1 VANPEASLRRL
12 LSPIRYLKGV
22 GPKRAA
28 QLESCDPPIRTL
40 EHLLLKQPLGYIA
53 LRPRSV
59 REIRALLQGKRSLSE
74 PVVFEGTVVSR
85 TEIRLRGKIPA
96 LSILAQDDTGM
107 MELVYPL
114 SRRDPRLLQSL
125 LNGTFKLGQTVR
137 VLGRAS
143 WSQGYRTVRMV
154 GFTLMRDFWDRLHV
168 PMVGRYGQCG
178 KLRPLDFNRLIH
190 RAWQEVQSDVVEIL
204 PAATL
209 QRHGLMTREEALR
222 SLHFPRSPQEA
233 QQAVRRLAFEELFL
247 YFLELM
253 LANRRYLDQPAPA
266 FGPPG
271 ELTRAFL
278 DALPFQLTPSQEQVL
293 QELEQDLQ
301 SRLPMHRLLQGDVG
315 SGKTVISLYALLR
328 AVESGYQGVVMAPT
342 EVLAEQLFLVY
353 QDMTRNL
360 PVNVALLEGSMTPRQ
375 KSIIREGLQKGE
387 IHIVVGTHAVIQED
401 VHIPRLGLAVVD
413 EQHRFGVVQRA
424 RLLGRGPD
432 GTTPHFLLMTATPI
446 PRTLALTLYGD
457 LDVSYL
463 RHKPPGRGP
472 LITKWI
478 RSPQK
483 REELYR
489 RIFQRIQEEG
499 DQCYVVAPAI
509 ETPEKLDLRAVEEL
523 YEELQKLAPEEV
535 RIALLHGRMSAAE
548 RRTIMEAFRQGEIHM
563 LVTTTVVEV
572 GVDVPNAN
580 LMVIED
586 ADRFG
591 LSQLHQLRGRIHRS
605 IKEAYCFLITRGQ
618 VGRDARKR
626 MQVMV
631 ESTDG
636 FELAQKDL
644 ELRGSGELTGV
655 RQHGRIR
662 FQYVRLEDPSDE
674 TRALIQTIRDEVRKL
689 VQEDPDLNRP
699 EHRTLRLY
707 LQLRRELQQVIPVG

>member
-1 VANPEASLRRL
+1 MANPETAFRRL
-12 LSPIRYLKGV
+12 LSSIRYLKGV
-22 GPKRAA
+22 GPRRAS
-28 QLESCDPPIRTL
+28 QLEACDPPIRTV
-40 EHLLLKQPLGYIA
+40 EDLLLKQPLGYIS
-53 LRPRSV
+53 LHPLTV
-59 REIRALLQGKRSLSE
+59 RQIRALLRGKRTLSD

-85 TEIRLRGKIPA
+85 TEIRLRRKIPA

-114 SRRDPRLLQSL
+114 SRRDPRTLQSL
-125 LNGTFKLGQTVR
+125 LNGVFRLGNHLR

-143 WSQGYRTVRMV
+143 WGQGYRTVRMV
-154 GFTLMRDFWDRLHV
+154 GFTLMGDFWDHLHS

-178 KLRPLDFNRLIH
+178 KLRPLDFNRLIY
-190 RAWQEVQSDVVEIL
+190 RAWQEYHADLEDFL
-204 PAATL
+204 PPATRK
-209 QRHGLMTREEALR
+209 RHALMARRDAIR
-222 SLHFPRSPQEA
+222 ALHFPSSHQEA
-233 QQAVRRLAFEELFL
+233 HRALRRLAFEELFL

-253 LANRRYLDQPAPA
+253 LANQRYQDHPAPV
-266 FGPPG
+266 FQPPG

-278 DALPFQLTPSQEQVL
+278 AQLPFQLTPSQEKVI
-293 QELEQDLQ
+293 QEIEQDLQ
-301 SRLPMHRLLQGDVG
+301 SQLPMHRLLQGDVG
-315 SGKTVISLYALLR
+315 SGKTVISLYTLLR

-342 EVLAEQLFLVY
+342 EVLAEQLYLVY
-353 QDMTRNL
+353 QDMTRHL
-360 PVNVALLEGSMTPRQ
+360 PVEVVLLEGSLAPKQ
-375 KSIIREGLQKGE
+375 KEEVRRRIQHGEVQII
-387 IHIVVGTHAVIQED
+387 VGTHAVIQDD
-401 VHIPRLGLAVVD
+401 VTIPRLGLAVVD

-424 RLLGRGPD
+424 KLLGRGPE

-457 LDVSYL
+457 LDVSTL
-463 RHKPPGRGP
+463 RHKPPGRGT
-472 LITKWI
+472 LITRWI
-478 RSPQK
+478 RSAEK

-489 RIFQRIQEEG
+489 RIFRRIQEEG

-509 ETPEKLDLRAVEEL
+509 EVPEKLDLRAVEQL
-523 YEELQKLAPEEV
+523 YEELHSQAPRGL
-535 RIALLHGRMSAAE
+535 RIALLHGRLSPSE
-548 RRTIMEAFRQGEIHM
+548 RREIMESFRKGEIHL

-572 GVDVPNAN
+572 GVDIPNAN

-605 IKEAYCFLITRGQ
+605 AKDAYCFLITRGKI
-618 VGRDARKR
+618 GNDARKR
-626 MQVMV
+626 MQAMV
-631 ESTDG
+631 ESNDG

-662 FQYVRLEDPSDE
+662 FQYVRLEDPSEE
-674 TRALIQTIRDEVRKL
+674 TRTLIQTIRDEVRQL
-689 VQEDPDLNRP
+689 IQRDPELRQP
-699 EHRTLRLY
+699 EHTPLRVY

>member
-1 VANPEASLRRL
+1 
-12 LSPIRYLKGV
+12 
-22 GPKRAA
+22 
-28 QLESCDPPIRTL
+28 T
-40 EHLLLKQPLGYIA
+40 PL
-53 LRPRSV
+53 
-59 REIRALLQGKRSLSE
+59 
-74 PVVFEGTVVSR
+74 
-85 TEIRLRGKIPA
+85 
-96 LSILAQDDTGM
+96 
-107 MELVYPL
+107 
-114 SRRDPRLLQSL
+114 
-125 LNGTFKLGQTVR
+125 
-137 VLGRAS
+137 
-143 WSQGYRTVRMV
+143 
-154 GFTLMRDFWDRLHV
+154 
-168 PMVGRYGQCG
+168 
-178 KLRPLDFNRLIH
+178 
-190 RAWQEVQSDVVEIL
+190 
-204 PAATL
+204 
-209 QRHGLMTREEALR
+209 
-222 SLHFPRSPQEA
+222 
-233 QQAVRRLAFEELFL
+233 
-247 YFLELM
+247 
-253 LANRRYLDQPAPA
+253 
-266 FGPPG
+266 
-271 ELTRAFL
+271 
-278 DALPFQLTPSQEQVL
+278 
-293 QELEQDLQ
+293 
-301 SRLPMHRLLQGDVG
+301 
-315 SGKTVISLYALLR
+315 
-328 AVESGYQGVVMAPT
+328 
-342 EVLAEQLFLVY
+342 
-353 QDMTRNL
+353 
-360 PVNVALLEGSMTPRQ
+360 
-375 KSIIREGLQKGE
+375 
-387 IHIVVGTHAVIQED
+387 
-401 VHIPRLGLAVVD
+401 
-413 EQHRFGVVQRA
+413 
-424 RLLGRGPD
+424 
-432 GTTPHFLLMTATPI
+432 

-463 RHKPPGRGP
+463 RPQPPGRGP

-489 RIFQRIQEEG
+489 RIFQRIKEEG

-523 YEELQKLAPEEV
+523 YTELQEIAPEEI

-605 IKEAYCFLITRGQ
+605 TKEAYCFLITRGQ

-631 ESTDG
+631 ESADG

-674 TRALIQTIRDEVRKL
+674 TRSLIQTIRDEVRKL
-689 VQEDPDLNRP
+689 VQEDPNLDHP

-707 LQLRRELQQVIPVG
+707 LHLRRELQQVIPVG